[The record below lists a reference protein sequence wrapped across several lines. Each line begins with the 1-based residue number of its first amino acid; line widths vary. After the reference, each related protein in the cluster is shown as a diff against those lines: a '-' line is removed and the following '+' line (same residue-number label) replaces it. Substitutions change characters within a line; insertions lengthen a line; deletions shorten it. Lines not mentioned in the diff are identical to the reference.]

1 VNIENGAKIH
11 ARDIVRGM
19 RVQNLIDRPWETVSV
34 YDVADVTSTD
44 FDGVTIWTVHD
55 ANGNS
60 MMNISGKYEIAD
72 VPADGAVVEFA
83 TLPVGA
89 YVTTR
94 TTAGHL
100 VSGRITIMRTLC
112 DGWTGLVLHVA
123 PNALAV
129 VGEHYDATGSAMLP
143 VGPVRLAA

>member
-11 ARDIVRGM
+11 ARDIVPGM
-19 RVQNLIDRPWETVSV
+19 RVQNLVDMPWETVTV
-34 YDVADVTSTD
+34 YDVVAVTSD
-44 FDGVTIWTVHD
+44 DYDGIEIWTIHG

-60 MMNISGKYEIAD
+60 MTNITGMYQVAD
-72 VPADGAVVEFA
+72 VPAEGTIAEYH

-89 YVTTR
+89 YVTVRNPAYGIVT
-94 TTAGHL
+94 
-100 VSGRITIMRTLC
+100 GRITYLRTLRE
-112 DGWTGLVLHVA
+112 GWTGKALDID

-129 VGEHYDATGSAMLP
+129 IGAHYDATGTALLP